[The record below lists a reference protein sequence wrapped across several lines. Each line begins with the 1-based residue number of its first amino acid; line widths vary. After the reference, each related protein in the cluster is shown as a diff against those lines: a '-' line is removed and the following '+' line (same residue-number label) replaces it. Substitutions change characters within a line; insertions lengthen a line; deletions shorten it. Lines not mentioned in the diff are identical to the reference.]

1 MTDYTIPRA
10 NAPIAGQ
17 DAPTTQWYNF
27 LRYLDA
33 RTSGS
38 AGDVQAE
45 ITTIATKLG
54 SPDGTVGN
62 IPPFKSVTSFDGID
76 SISVTGDTILQFRL
90 VNDVYTAA
98 KTNYY
103 GSDSAGLKGWHAVS
117 GAFADSSNIV
127 QSVDASGV
135 SSFDLTNLTDSGTG
149 ALLATT
155 FDAKGRKTGS
165 RAATITGTAGRIA
178 VANGDASAGLPTV
191 DLDTLADAGGGA
203 LLRFVRDAW
212 GRLSGTSAATTS
224 DLAEGSNLYFTAV
237 RVLATVLAGLS
248 TATNAVI
255 SAADTV
261 LSALGKLQAQIT
273 ALTARVAGLGVPYSV
288 PTATVYVIPSGVQAL
303 WAIPI
308 ELVGTA
314 SLDIGGALV
323 EVN

>member
-1 MTDYTIPRA
+1 MADVYTYAIPRA
-10 NAPIAGQ
+10 NSNMV
-17 DAPTTQWYNF
+17 DASGSPTREWYNY
-27 LRYLDA
+27 LRQVAPATDGGN
-33 RTSGS
+33 TPGENV
-38 AGDVQAE
+38 AGLAE
-45 ITTIATKLG
+45 ALG
-54 SPDGTVGN
+54 SPDGTVAS
-62 IPPFKSVTSFDGID
+62 IPKTQVQGKGSVLQLSYFPH
-76 SISVTGDTILQFRL
+76 VTLQL
-90 VNDVYTAA
+90 VNDETIPGDV
-98 KTNYY
+98 KYY
-103 GSDSAGLKGWHAVS
+103 GTDTAGKKGFFSVSD
-117 GAFADSSNIV
+117 AFDDSSNITK
-127 QSVDASGV
+127 SVAGDGIT
-135 SSFDLTNLTDSGTG
+135 SFNLTDLTDTGTG

-191 DLDTLADAGGGA
+191 DLATVADAGGGA

-224 DLAEGSNLYFTAV
+224 DLAEGSNLYFTAA

-273 ALTARVAGLGVPYSV
+273 ALTATVAGLGTPYSV
-288 PTATVYVIPSGVQAL
+288 PTAMVYVIPSGIQAL
-303 WAIPI
+303 WTIPI
-308 ELVGTA
+308 ELEGTA
-314 SLDIGGALV
+314 SLDISGALV